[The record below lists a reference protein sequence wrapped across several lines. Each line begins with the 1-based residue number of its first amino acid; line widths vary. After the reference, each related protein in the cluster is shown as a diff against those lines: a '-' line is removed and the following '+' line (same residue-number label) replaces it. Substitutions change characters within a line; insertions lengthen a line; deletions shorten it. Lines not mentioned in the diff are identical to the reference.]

1 MNLPKTIRTQSD
13 DSRAQKHAVLPHNPK
28 RHSASFRR
36 VLVLVYGTVVLFA
49 LLITGIYTV
58 VSPQIFASNKIS
70 DLIPKGQIIAG
81 YIESTLRG
89 ELSSTYLVPLI
100 GRSTSQWEATVWV
113 VDANGDTLIRTQ
125 QIEGRRVGRLPAK
138 LSESMLPQVLSGEV
152 ATHVG
157 SMEDLT
163 VSDGASHRKS
173 ARSSGVMNG
182 LSEGSAKAPET
193 DSTEEVMNGNL
204 VVVAVPITFMDEVI
218 GAVFMAQSMTEIM
231 GGMQALTNT
240 LALSL
245 LLVGLLM
252 LPVVLFFASRMVRPI
267 TRMRTVAL
275 TMAGGDLTAR
285 AEDGSN
291 DEYGELGR
299 ALNYLSSEL
308 GSTISS
314 LQMERNRLQ
323 SLINGLSEGIIAV
336 DAKGATTLINP
347 AVYGLLNLQSTDDNV
362 RAAAPDVFAMFDQA
376 LSSAQAVKKTVWQG
390 DVALHISVSPLLLQS
405 GEVTG
410 CVGIVSDVTSA
421 ERLEQTRRDY
431 VANVSHELRTPLTA
445 MRALIEPLRDGLVK
459 TEEQRQQIYDV
470 VLRETMRLSRL
481 VNDMLELS
489 RLQSGTA
496 SLSRSVF
503 APLPLF
509 NLIHET
515 YSAYAEDYQ
524 QTFVYDVPEDLP
536 SVWGNPDRTQQVL
549 IVLLD
554 NAFKYTPEG
563 GVVTLSACAEGD
575 VVRVRVRDTGVG
587 IPAADLPHVFDR
599 FYKVDKSHHSKGT
612 GLGLVI
618 AYEIMKHLGEEMS
631 VTSEPGQGSCFTF
644 TLHIAQG
651 SAERTAELP
660 KAPA

>member
-1 MNLPKTIRTQSD
+1 MTAGR
-13 DSRAQKHAVLPHNPK
+13 PK

-36 VLVLVYGTVVLFA
+36 VLVLVYGTVILFA

-113 VDANGDTLIRTQ
+113 VDASGDTLIRTQ

-163 VSDGASHRKS
+163 VSDGTSQRKS
-173 ARSSGVMNG
+173 AWSSSVMNG
-182 LSEGSAKAPET
+182 LSEGSAKTPET

-299 ALNYLSSEL
+299 ALNHLSSEL

-612 GLGLVI
+612 GLGLAI

-631 VTSEPGQGSCFTF
+631 VTSEPGRGSCFTF
-644 TLHIAQG
+644 TLHIAQ
-651 SAERTAELP
+651 SAAELP

>member
-1 MNLPKTIRTQSD
+1 MTVGR
-13 DSRAQKHAVLPHNPK
+13 PK

-36 VLVLVYGTVVLFA
+36 VLVLVYGTVILFA

-58 VSPQIFASNKIS
+58 VSPQIFASNKIN

-113 VDANGDTLIRTQ
+113 VDASGDTLIRTQ

-138 LSESMLPQVLSGEV
+138 LSESMLPQVLSGEI

-163 VSDGASHRKS
+163 VSDGASRRKS
-173 ARSSGVMNG
+173 AWSSSVMNG
-182 LSEGSAKAPET
+182 LSEGSAKVPET

-612 GLGLVI
+612 GLAI

-631 VTSEPGQGSCFTF
+631 VTSEPGRGSCFTF

-651 SAERTAELP
+651 SAEKTAELP
-660 KAPA
+660 KAPV

>member
-1 MNLPKTIRTQSD
+1 MTAGR
-13 DSRAQKHAVLPHNPK
+13 PK

-36 VLVLVYGTVVLFA
+36 VLVLVYGTVILFA

-113 VDANGDTLIRTQ
+113 VDASGDTLIRTQ

-173 ARSSGVMNG
+173 ARSSSVMNG

-612 GLGLVI
+612 GLGLAI

-631 VTSEPGQGSCFTF
+631 VTSEPGRGSCFTF

-651 SAERTAELP
+651 TAEKTAELP

>member
-1 MNLPKTIRTQSD
+1 MTAGR
-13 DSRAQKHAVLPHNPK
+13 PK

-36 VLVLVYGTVVLFA
+36 VLVLVYGTVILFA
-49 LLITGIYTV
+49 LLITGIYTI

-113 VDANGDTLIRTQ
+113 VDASGDTLIRTQ

-347 AVYGLLNLQSTDDNV
+347 AVYGLLNLQSSDDNV

-376 LSSAQAVKKTVWQG
+376 LSSARAVKKTVWQG

-612 GLGLVI
+612 GLGLAI

-651 SAERTAELP
+651 SAEKTAELP

>member
-1 MNLPKTIRTQSD
+1 MTAGR
-13 DSRAQKHAVLPHNPK
+13 PK

-36 VLVLVYGTVVLFA
+36 VLVLVYGTVILFA

-113 VDANGDTLIRTQ
+113 VDASGDTLIRTQ

-173 ARSSGVMNG
+173 AQSSGVMNG

-612 GLGLVI
+612 GLGLAI

-631 VTSEPGQGSCFTF
+631 VTSEPGRGSCFTF

-651 SAERTAELP
+651 SAEKTAELP

>member
-1 MNLPKTIRTQSD
+1 MTAGR
-13 DSRAQKHAVLPHNPK
+13 PK

-36 VLVLVYGTVVLFA
+36 VLVLVYGTVILFA

-113 VDANGDTLIRTQ
+113 VDASGDTLIRTQ

-163 VSDGASHRKS
+163 VSDGTSQRKS
-173 ARSSGVMNG
+173 AWSSSVMNG
-182 LSEGSAKAPET
+182 LSEGSAKTPET

-299 ALNYLSSEL
+299 ALNHLSSEL

-587 IPAADLPHVFDR
+587 IPASDLPHVFDR

-612 GLGLVI
+612 GLGLAI

-631 VTSEPGQGSCFTF
+631 VTSEPGRGSCFTF
-644 TLHIAQG
+644 TLHVAQG
-651 SAERTAELP
+651 AT
-660 KAPA
+660 KT

>member
-1 MNLPKTIRTQSD
+1 MTAGR
-13 DSRAQKHAVLPHNPK
+13 PK

-36 VLVLVYGTVVLFA
+36 VLVLVYGTVILFA

-113 VDANGDTLIRTQ
+113 VDASGDTLIRTQ

-138 LSESMLPQVLSGEV
+138 LSESMLPQVLSGEI

-182 LSEGSAKAPET
+182 LSEGSAKTPET

-496 SLSRSVF
+496 SLSQIVF

-612 GLGLVI
+612 GLGLAI

-651 SAERTAELP
+651 SAEKTAELP

>member
-1 MNLPKTIRTQSD
+1 MTAGR
-13 DSRAQKHAVLPHNPK
+13 PK

-36 VLVLVYGTVVLFA
+36 VLVLVYGTVILFA

-113 VDANGDTLIRTQ
+113 VDASGDTLIRTQ

-138 LSESMLPQVLSGEV
+138 LSESMLPQVLSGEI

-173 ARSSGVMNG
+173 AWSSSVMNG
-182 LSEGSAKAPET
+182 LSEGSAKTPET

-612 GLGLVI
+612 GLGLAI

-651 SAERTAELP
+651 AAEKTAELP

>member
-1 MNLPKTIRTQSD
+1 MTAGR
-13 DSRAQKHAVLPHNPK
+13 PK

-36 VLVLVYGTVVLFA
+36 VLVLVYGTVILFA

-113 VDANGDTLIRTQ
+113 VDASGDTLIRTQ

-138 LSESMLPQVLSGEV
+138 LSESMLPQVLSGEI

-173 ARSSGVMNG
+173 ARSSSVMNG

-612 GLGLVI
+612 GLGLAI

-651 SAERTAELP
+651 AAEKTAELP

>member
-1 MNLPKTIRTQSD
+1 MTAGR
-13 DSRAQKHAVLPHNPK
+13 PK

-36 VLVLVYGTVVLFA
+36 VLVLVYGTVILFA

-113 VDANGDTLIRTQ
+113 VDASGDTLIRTQ

-163 VSDGASHRKS
+163 VSDGTSQRKS
-173 ARSSGVMNG
+173 ARSSSVMNG
-182 LSEGSAKAPET
+182 LSEGSAKTPET

-299 ALNYLSSEL
+299 ALNHLSSEL

-612 GLGLVI
+612 GLGLAI

-644 TLHIAQG
+644 TLHIAHG
-651 SAERTAELP
+651 SAEKTAELP

>member
-1 MNLPKTIRTQSD
+1 MTAGR
-13 DSRAQKHAVLPHNPK
+13 PK

-36 VLVLVYGTVVLFA
+36 VLVLVYGTVILFA

-113 VDANGDTLIRTQ
+113 VDASGDTLIRTQ

-536 SVWGNPDRTQQVL
+536 NVWGNPDRTQQVL

-612 GLGLVI
+612 GLGLAI

-651 SAERTAELP
+651 AAEKTAELP
-660 KAPA
+660 KTPA

>member
-1 MNLPKTIRTQSD
+1 MTAGR
-13 DSRAQKHAVLPHNPK
+13 PK

-36 VLVLVYGTVVLFA
+36 VLVLVYGTVILFA

-113 VDANGDTLIRTQ
+113 VDASGDTLIRTQ

-163 VSDGASHRKS
+163 VSDGTSQRKS
-173 ARSSGVMNG
+173 AWSSSVMNG
-182 LSEGSAKAPET
+182 LSEGSAKTPET

-299 ALNYLSSEL
+299 ALNHLSSEL

-612 GLGLVI
+612 GLGLAI

-631 VTSEPGQGSCFTF
+631 VTSEPGRGSCFTF

-651 SAERTAELP
+651 AAELP
-660 KAPA
+660 KSPA

>member
-1 MNLPKTIRTQSD
+1 MTAGR
-13 DSRAQKHAVLPHNPK
+13 PK

-36 VLVLVYGTVVLFA
+36 VLVLVYGTVILFA

-113 VDANGDTLIRTQ
+113 VDASGDTLIRTQ

-182 LSEGSAKAPET
+182 LSEGSAKTPET

-612 GLGLVI
+612 GLGLAI

-631 VTSEPGQGSCFTF
+631 VTSEPGRGSCFTF

-651 SAERTAELP
+651 AAEKTAELP

>member
-1 MNLPKTIRTQSD
+1 MTAGR
-13 DSRAQKHAVLPHNPK
+13 PK

-36 VLVLVYGTVVLFA
+36 VLVLVYGTVILFA

-113 VDANGDTLIRTQ
+113 VDASGDTLIRTQ

-163 VSDGASHRKS
+163 VSDGASQRKS
-173 ARSSGVMNG
+173 AWSSSVMNG
-182 LSEGSAKAPET
+182 LSEGSAKTPET

-405 GEVTG
+405 SEVTG

-489 RLQSGTA
+489 RLQSGTV

-612 GLGLVI
+612 GLGLAI

-651 SAERTAELP
+651 TAEKTAELP

>member
-1 MNLPKTIRTQSD
+1 MTAGK
-13 DSRAQKHAVLPHNPK
+13 PK

-36 VLVLVYGTVVLFA
+36 VLVLVYGTVILFA

-113 VDANGDTLIRTQ
+113 VDASGDTLIRTQ

-163 VSDGASHRKS
+163 VSDGANRRKS
-173 ARSSGVMNG
+173 AWSSSVMNG
-182 LSEGSAKAPET
+182 LSEGGVKTPET

-612 GLGLVI
+612 GLGLAI

-631 VTSEPGQGSCFTF
+631 VTSEPGRGSCFSF
-644 TLHIAQG
+644 TLHIAQD
-651 SAERTAELP
+651 AVEKTAKLP
-660 KAPA
+660 

>member
-1 MNLPKTIRTQSD
+1 MTAGR
-13 DSRAQKHAVLPHNPK
+13 PK

-36 VLVLVYGTVVLFA
+36 VLVLVYGTVILFA
-49 LLITGIYTV
+49 LLITGIYTA

-113 VDANGDTLIRTQ
+113 VDASGDTLIRTQ

-549 IVLLD
+549 IALLD

-612 GLGLVI
+612 GLGLAI

-651 SAERTAELP
+651 SAEKTAELP

>member
-1 MNLPKTIRTQSD
+1 MTAGR
-13 DSRAQKHAVLPHNPK
+13 PK

-36 VLVLVYGTVVLFA
+36 VLVLVYGTVILFA

-113 VDANGDTLIRTQ
+113 VDASGDTLIRTQ

-275 TMAGGDLTAR
+275 TMADGDLTAR

-376 LSSAQAVKKTVWQG
+376 LSSARAVKKTVWQG

-549 IVLLD
+549 IALLD

-612 GLGLVI
+612 GLGLAI

-651 SAERTAELP
+651 SAEKTAELP

>member
-1 MNLPKTIRTQSD
+1 MTAGR
-13 DSRAQKHAVLPHNPK
+13 PK

-36 VLVLVYGTVVLFA
+36 VLVLVYGTVILFA

-113 VDANGDTLIRTQ
+113 VDASGDTLIRTQ

-182 LSEGSAKAPET
+182 LSEGSAKVPET

-347 AVYGLLNLQSTDDNV
+347 AVYGLLNLQSIDDNV

-612 GLGLVI
+612 GLGLAI

-651 SAERTAELP
+651 AAEKTAELP

>member
-1 MNLPKTIRTQSD
+1 MKQPAL
-13 DSRAQKHAVLPHNPK
+13 K

-36 VLVLVYGTVVLFA
+36 VLVLVYGAVLLFA
-49 LLITGIYTV
+49 LLIMGIYTAV
-58 VSPQIFASNKIS
+58 APQIFASNKIS

-113 VDANGDTLIRTQ
+113 VDAGGDTLIRTQ

-163 VSDGASHRKS
+163 VSDNAGNHKS
-173 ARSSGVMNG
+173 TQSSGVMNDLTEDSG
-182 LSEGSAKAPET
+182 RAPET
-193 DSTEEVMNGNL
+193 DSTEEVMNGKL
-204 VVVAVPITFMDEVI
+204 VVVAVPITFMGDVI

-245 LLVGLLM
+245 LLVALLM

-267 TRMRTVAL
+267 TRMRGVAL
-275 TMAGGDLTAR
+275 TMAGGDLTVR
-285 AEDGSN
+285 AEDTSN

-336 DAKGATTLINP
+336 DARGATTLINP
-347 AVYGLLNLQSTDDNV
+347 AVYGLLNLDSSENNV
-362 RAAAPDVFAMFDQA
+362 RAAAPDVFAMFDEA
-376 LSSAQAVKKTVWQG
+376 LSSAQAVKKTIWQG
-390 DVALHISVSPLLLQS
+390 DTALHISISPLLLQN

-524 QTFVYDVPEDLP
+524 QTFVYDVPEALP
-536 SVWGNPDRTQQVL
+536 NVVGNPDRTQQVL
-549 IVLLD
+549 IALLD

-563 GVVTLSACAEGD
+563 GTVTLSACTEGD
-575 VVRVRVRDTGVG
+575 IVRVRVSDTGVG
-587 IPAADLPHVFDR
+587 IPAEDLPHVFDR

-612 GLGLVI
+612 GLGLAI

-631 VTSEPGQGSCFTF
+631 VTSEPGKGSCFTF
-644 TLHIAQG
+644 TLHIAQELPAPDAKPKG
-651 SAERTAELP
+651 SAS
-660 KAPA
+660 

>member
-1 MNLPKTIRTQSD
+1 MTAGR
-13 DSRAQKHAVLPHNPK
+13 PK

-36 VLVLVYGTVVLFA
+36 VLVLVYGTVILFA
-49 LLITGIYTV
+49 LLITGIYTA

-113 VDANGDTLIRTQ
+113 VDASGDTLIRTQ

-275 TMAGGDLTAR
+275 TMASGDLTAR

-376 LSSAQAVKKTVWQG
+376 LSSAQAVKKTVWHG

-612 GLGLVI
+612 GLGLAI

-651 SAERTAELP
+651 AAEKTAELP

>member
-1 MNLPKTIRTQSD
+1 MTAGR
-13 DSRAQKHAVLPHNPK
+13 PK

-36 VLVLVYGTVVLFA
+36 VLVLVYGTVILFA
-49 LLITGIYTV
+49 LLITGIYTI

-113 VDANGDTLIRTQ
+113 VDASGDTLIRTQ

-173 ARSSGVMNG
+173 ARSSSVMNG

-509 NLIHET
+509 TLIHET

-612 GLGLVI
+612 GLGLAI

>member
-1 MNLPKTIRTQSD
+1 MTAGR
-13 DSRAQKHAVLPHNPK
+13 PK

-36 VLVLVYGTVVLFA
+36 VLVLVYGTVILFA

-113 VDANGDTLIRTQ
+113 VDASGDTLIRTQ

-612 GLGLVI
+612 GLGLAI

-631 VTSEPGQGSCFTF
+631 VTSEPGRGSCFTF

-651 SAERTAELP
+651 SAEKTAEPP

>member
-1 MNLPKTIRTQSD
+1 MTRLKSL
-13 DSRAQKHAVLPHNPK
+13 RASGGAHDAIPGGKK

-58 VSPQIFASNKIS
+58 VSPQIFARNKIS

-138 LSESMLPQVLSGEV
+138 LSESMLPQVLVGEV

-157 SMEDLT
+157 SMEDLS
-163 VSDGASHRKS
+163 VSDNAGQHKS
-173 ARSSGVMNG
+173 TQSGGVMDN
-182 LSEGSAKAPET
+182 LSDSKASESA
-193 DSTEEVMNGNL
+193 DSTEEVMSGKL
-204 VVVAVPITFMDEVI
+204 VVVAVPISFMDDVI

-245 LLVGLLM
+245 LLVALLM
-252 LPVVLFFASRMVRPI
+252 LPVVLFFAARMVQPI

-285 AEDGSN
+285 AEDTSN
-291 DEYGELGR
+291 DEYGELGG

-308 GSTISS
+308 GRTISS

-347 AVYGLLNLQSTDDNV
+347 AVYGLLNLNSTAKDV
-362 RAAAPDVFAMFDQA
+362 RAAAPDVFAMFDEA
-376 LSSAQAVKKTVWQG
+376 LASAQAVKKTVWQG
-390 DVALHISVSPLLLQS
+390 DVALHISVSPLLTQS
-405 GEVTG
+405 GEVSG

-503 APLPLF
+503 APLPLLD
-509 NLIHET
+509 LIRET

-524 QTFVYDVPEDLP
+524 QTFVYDVPKTLP
-536 SVWGNPDRTQQVL
+536 NVVGNPDRTQQVL
-549 IVLLD
+549 IALLD

-563 GVVTLSACAEGD
+563 GTVTLSACTEGNI
-575 VVRVRVRDTGVG
+575 VRIRVTDTGVG
-587 IPAADLPHVFDR
+587 IPAEDLPHVFDR

-612 GLGLVI
+612 GLGLAI
-618 AYEIMKHLGEEMS
+618 AYEIMKHLGEEMN

-644 TLHIAQG
+644 TLHIAD
-651 SAERTAELP
+651 EKTALP
-660 KAPA
+660 E

>member
-1 MNLPKTIRTQSD
+1 MTRLKSL
-13 DSRAQKHAVLPHNPK
+13 RASGGAHDAIPGGKK

-58 VSPQIFASNKIS
+58 VSPQIFARNKIS

-138 LSESMLPQVLSGEV
+138 LSESMLPQVLAGEV

-157 SMEDLT
+157 SMEDLS
-163 VSDGASHRKS
+163 VSDNAGQHKS
-173 ARSSGVMNG
+173 TQSGGVMDN
-182 LSEGSAKAPET
+182 LSDSKASESA
-193 DSTEEVMNGNL
+193 DSTEEVMSGKL
-204 VVVAVPITFMDEVI
+204 VVVAVPISFMDDVI

-245 LLVGLLM
+245 LLVALLM
-252 LPVVLFFASRMVRPI
+252 LPVVLFFAARMVQPI

-285 AEDGSN
+285 AEDTSN
-291 DEYGELGR
+291 DEYGELGG

-308 GSTISS
+308 GRTISS

-347 AVYGLLNLQSTDDNV
+347 AVYGLLNLNSTAKDV
-362 RAAAPDVFAMFDQA
+362 RAAAPDVFAMFDEA
-376 LSSAQAVKKTVWQG
+376 LASAQAVKKTVWQG
-390 DVALHISVSPLLLQS
+390 DVALHISVSPLLTQS
-405 GEVTG
+405 GEVSG

-503 APLPLF
+503 APLPLLD
-509 NLIHET
+509 LIRET

-524 QTFVYDVPEDLP
+524 QTFVYDVPKTLP
-536 SVWGNPDRTQQVL
+536 NVVGNPDRTQQVL
-549 IVLLD
+549 IALLD

-563 GVVTLSACAEGD
+563 GTVTLSACTEGNI
-575 VVRVRVRDTGVG
+575 VRIRVTDTGVG
-587 IPAADLPHVFDR
+587 IPAEDLPHVFDR

-612 GLGLVI
+612 GLGLAI
-618 AYEIMKHLGEEMS
+618 AYEIMKHLGEEMN

-644 TLHIAQG
+644 TLHIAD
-651 SAERTAELP
+651 EKTALP
-660 KAPA
+660 E

>member
-1 MNLPKTIRTQSD
+1 MTAGR
-13 DSRAQKHAVLPHNPK
+13 PK

-36 VLVLVYGTVVLFA
+36 VLVLVYGTVILFA

-113 VDANGDTLIRTQ
+113 VDASGDTLIRTQ

-138 LSESMLPQVLSGEV
+138 LSESMLPQVLSGEI

-275 TMAGGDLTAR
+275 TMAGGNLTAR

-612 GLGLVI
+612 GLGLAI

-651 SAERTAELP
+651 SAEKTAELP

>member
-1 MNLPKTIRTQSD
+1 MTAGR
-13 DSRAQKHAVLPHNPK
+13 PK

-36 VLVLVYGTVVLFA
+36 VLVLVYGTVILFA

-113 VDANGDTLIRTQ
+113 VDASGDTLIRTQ

-173 ARSSGVMNG
+173 AWSSSVMNG

-308 GSTISS
+308 GNTISS

-612 GLGLVI
+612 GLGLAI

-651 SAERTAELP
+651 SAEKTAELP

>member
-1 MNLPKTIRTQSD
+1 MTAGR
-13 DSRAQKHAVLPHNPK
+13 PK

-36 VLVLVYGTVVLFA
+36 VLVLVYGTVILFA

-113 VDANGDTLIRTQ
+113 VDASGDTLIRTQ

-163 VSDGASHRKS
+163 VSDGANRRKS
-173 ARSSGVMNG
+173 AWSSSVMNG
-182 LSEGSAKAPET
+182 LSEGSPKTPET

-421 ERLEQTRRDY
+421 ERLEQTRRDF

-496 SLSRSVF
+496 SLSRSIF

-612 GLGLVI
+612 GLGLAI

-651 SAERTAELP
+651 SAEKTAELP

>member
-1 MNLPKTIRTQSD
+1 MTAGR
-13 DSRAQKHAVLPHNPK
+13 PK

-36 VLVLVYGTVVLFA
+36 VLVLVYGTVILFA
-49 LLITGIYTV
+49 LLITGIYTA

-113 VDANGDTLIRTQ
+113 VDASGDTLIRTQ

-173 ARSSGVMNG
+173 AWSSSVMNG

-612 GLGLVI
+612 GLGLAI

>member
-1 MNLPKTIRTQSD
+1 MTAGR
-13 DSRAQKHAVLPHNPK
+13 PK

-36 VLVLVYGTVVLFA
+36 VLVLVYGTVILFA

-113 VDANGDTLIRTQ
+113 VDASGDTLIRTQ

-163 VSDGASHRKS
+163 VSDGASQRKS

-193 DSTEEVMNGNL
+193 DSTEEEMNGNL

-285 AEDGSN
+285 AEDSSN

-612 GLGLVI
+612 GLGLAI

-644 TLHIAQG
+644 TLHIAH
-651 SAERTAELP
+651 STAEKTAELP

>member
-1 MNLPKTIRTQSD
+1 MTAGR
-13 DSRAQKHAVLPHNPK
+13 PK

-36 VLVLVYGTVVLFA
+36 VLVLVYGTVILFA
-49 LLITGIYTV
+49 LLITGIYTI

-113 VDANGDTLIRTQ
+113 VDASGDTLIRTQ

-138 LSESMLPQVLSGEV
+138 LSESMLPQVLSGEI
-152 ATHVG
+152 ATQVG

-376 LSSAQAVKKTVWQG
+376 LSSARAVKKTVWQG
-390 DVALHISVSPLLLQS
+390 DVALHISVSPLLLHS

-612 GLGLVI
+612 GLGLAI

-651 SAERTAELP
+651 AAEKTAELP

>member
-1 MNLPKTIRTQSD
+1 MTAGR
-13 DSRAQKHAVLPHNPK
+13 PK

-36 VLVLVYGTVVLFA
+36 VLVLVYGTVILFA

-113 VDANGDTLIRTQ
+113 VDASGDTLIRTQ

-182 LSEGSAKAPET
+182 LSEGSAKTPET

-563 GVVTLSACAEGD
+563 GIVTLSACAEGD

-612 GLGLVI
+612 GLGLAI

-631 VTSEPGQGSCFTF
+631 VTSEPGRGSCFTF
-644 TLHIAQG
+644 TLHIAHG
-651 SAERTAELP
+651 SAEKTAELP

>member
-1 MNLPKTIRTQSD
+1 MATEKKQSFLGG
-13 DSRAQKHAVLPHNPK
+13 AAVL
-28 RHSASFRR
+28 AF
-36 VLVLVYGTVVLFA
+36 
-49 LLITGIYTV
+49 GI
-58 VSPQIFASNKIS
+58 
-70 DLIPKGQIIAG
+70 
-81 YIESTLRG
+81 
-89 ELSSTYLVPLI
+89 
-100 GRSTSQWEATVWV
+100 
-113 VDANGDTLIRTQ
+113 
-125 QIEGRRVGRLPAK
+125 
-138 LSESMLPQVLSGEV
+138 M
-152 ATHVG
+152 
-157 SMEDLT
+157 
-163 VSDGASHRKS
+163 
-173 ARSSGVMNG
+173 
-182 LSEGSAKAPET
+182 
-193 DSTEEVMNGNL
+193 
-204 VVVAVPITFMDEVI
+204 AVKVI

-612 GLGLVI
+612 GLGLAI

-631 VTSEPGQGSCFTF
+631 VTSEPGRGSCFTF

-651 SAERTAELP
+651 AAERTAELP

>member
-1 MNLPKTIRTQSD
+1 MTAGR
-13 DSRAQKHAVLPHNPK
+13 PK

-36 VLVLVYGTVVLFA
+36 VLVLVYGTVILFA

-113 VDANGDTLIRTQ
+113 VDASGDTLIRTQ

-138 LSESMLPQVLSGEV
+138 LSKSMLPQVLSGEV

-163 VSDGASHRKS
+163 VSDGTSQRKS
-173 ARSSGVMNG
+173 AWSSSVMNG
-182 LSEGSAKAPET
+182 LSEGSAKTPET

-285 AEDGSN
+285 AEDDSN

-299 ALNYLSSEL
+299 ALNHLSSEL

-336 DAKGATTLINP
+336 DARGATTLINP

-563 GVVTLSACAEGD
+563 GVVTLSACAEGN

-612 GLGLVI
+612 GLGLAI

-631 VTSEPGQGSCFTF
+631 VTSEPGRGSCFTF
-644 TLHIAQG
+644 TLHIAQ
-651 SAERTAELP
+651 SAAELP

>member
-1 MNLPKTIRTQSD
+1 MTVGR
-13 DSRAQKHAVLPHNPK
+13 PK

-36 VLVLVYGTVVLFA
+36 VLVLVYGTVILFA

-113 VDANGDTLIRTQ
+113 VDASGDTLIRTQ

-376 LSSAQAVKKTVWQG
+376 LSFAQAVKKTVWQG

-612 GLGLVI
+612 GLGLAI

-651 SAERTAELP
+651 SAEKTAELP
-660 KAPA
+660 KAPE

>member
-1 MNLPKTIRTQSD
+1 MTAGR
-13 DSRAQKHAVLPHNPK
+13 PK

-36 VLVLVYGTVVLFA
+36 VLVLVYGTVILFA

-113 VDANGDTLIRTQ
+113 VDASGDTLIRTQ

-173 ARSSGVMNG
+173 ARSSSVMNG

-308 GSTISS
+308 GNTISS

-612 GLGLVI
+612 GLGLAI

-651 SAERTAELP
+651 SAEKTAELP

>member
-1 MNLPKTIRTQSD
+1 MTAGR
-13 DSRAQKHAVLPHNPK
+13 PK

-36 VLVLVYGTVVLFA
+36 VLVLVYGTVILFA
-49 LLITGIYTV
+49 LLITGIYTI

-113 VDANGDTLIRTQ
+113 VDASGDTLIRTQ

-376 LSSAQAVKKTVWQG
+376 LSSARAVKKTVWQG

-612 GLGLVI
+612 GLGLAI

-651 SAERTAELP
+651 SAEKTAELP

>member
-1 MNLPKTIRTQSD
+1 MTAGR
-13 DSRAQKHAVLPHNPK
+13 PK

-36 VLVLVYGTVVLFA
+36 VLVLVYGTVILFA

-113 VDANGDTLIRTQ
+113 VDASGDTLIRTQ

-182 LSEGSAKAPET
+182 LSEGSPKAPET

-612 GLGLVI
+612 GLGLAI

-631 VTSEPGQGSCFTF
+631 VTSEPGRGSCFTF

-651 SAERTAELP
+651 SAEKTAELP

>member
-1 MNLPKTIRTQSD
+1 MTRLKSL
-13 DSRAQKHAVLPHNPK
+13 RASGGAHDAIPGGKK

-58 VSPQIFASNKIS
+58 VSPQIFARNKIS

-113 VDANGDTLIRTQ
+113 VDADGDTLIRTQ

-138 LSESMLPQVLSGEV
+138 LSESMLPQVLAGEV

-157 SMEDLT
+157 SMEDLS
-163 VSDGASHRKS
+163 VSDNAGQHKS
-173 ARSSGVMNG
+173 TQSGGVMDN
-182 LSEGSAKAPET
+182 LSDSKASESA
-193 DSTEEVMNGNL
+193 DSTEEVMSGKL
-204 VVVAVPITFMDEVI
+204 VVVAVPISFMDDVI

-245 LLVGLLM
+245 LLVALLM
-252 LPVVLFFASRMVRPI
+252 LPVVLFFAARMVQPI

-285 AEDGSN
+285 AEDTSN
-291 DEYGELGR
+291 DEYGELGG

-308 GSTISS
+308 GRTISS

-347 AVYGLLNLQSTDDNV
+347 AVYGLLNLNSTAKDV
-362 RAAAPDVFAMFDQA
+362 RAAAPDVFAMFDEA
-376 LSSAQAVKKTVWQG
+376 LASAQAVKKTVWQG
-390 DVALHISVSPLLLQS
+390 DVALHISVSPLLTQS
-405 GEVTG
+405 GEVSG

-503 APLPLF
+503 APLPLLD
-509 NLIHET
+509 LIRET

-524 QTFVYDVPEDLP
+524 QTFVYDVPKTLP
-536 SVWGNPDRTQQVL
+536 NVVGNPDRTQQVL
-549 IVLLD
+549 IALLD

-563 GVVTLSACAEGD
+563 GTVTLSACTEGNI
-575 VVRVRVRDTGVG
+575 VRIRVTDTGVG
-587 IPAADLPHVFDR
+587 IPAEDLPHVFDR

-612 GLGLVI
+612 GLGLAI
-618 AYEIMKHLGEEMS
+618 AYEIMKHLGEEMN

-644 TLHIAQG
+644 TLHIAD
-651 SAERTAELP
+651 EKTALP
-660 KAPA
+660 E

>member
-1 MNLPKTIRTQSD
+1 MTAGR
-13 DSRAQKHAVLPHNPK
+13 PK

-36 VLVLVYGTVVLFA
+36 VLVLVYGTVILFA

-113 VDANGDTLIRTQ
+113 VDASGDTLIRTQ

-612 GLGLVI
+612 GLGLAI

-644 TLHIAQG
+644 TLHIAH
-651 SAERTAELP
+651 SAAELP